1 MVMGLTEK
9 EKRERAKFNILVGN
23 HIRKQ
28 RLARNISVAEL
39 ARLCFMD
46 KPNLLRIEKGRVN
59 TSIYILN
66 KIAQALEI
74 NLEELFK
81 GF

>member
-1 MVMGLTEK
+1 MDLTEK
-9 EKRERAKFNILVGN
+9 EKRERVKFNVRIGN
-23 HIRKQ
+23 HIRKK
-28 RLARNISVAEL
+28 RLVKKISAAEL

-66 KIAQALEI
+66 KIAEALEI
-74 NLEELFK
+74 SLEELFK

>member
-1 MVMGLTEK
+1 MGLSVK
-9 EKRERAKFNILVGN
+9 EKKERDKFNVQLGD
-23 HIRKQ
+23 HIRKK
-28 RLARNISVAEL
+28 RLSMDISAAEL

-59 TSIYILN
+59 TSIFILH
-66 KIAQALEI
+66 KIAAALDLS
-74 NLEELFK
+74 LEELFK